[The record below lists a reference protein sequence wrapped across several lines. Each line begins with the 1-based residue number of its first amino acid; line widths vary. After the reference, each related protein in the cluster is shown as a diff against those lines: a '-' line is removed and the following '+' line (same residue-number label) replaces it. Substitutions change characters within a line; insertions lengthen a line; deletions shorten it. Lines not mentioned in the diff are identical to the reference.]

1 MLVSCTFFFFQAE
14 DGIRDGHVTGVQTCA
29 LPISGLARV
38 FQPRGWSLYGKTRAS
53 PGCAGIV
60 RERLPKDGGR
70 YREAGSGMREFL
82 RLLSAGVGCRGG
94 LAWAHNPKVA
104 GSNPAPATMND
115 EGLADAEAASPFRL
129 PRLHPGIG
137 MSAWLRRAAGKRRPR
152 R

>member
-1 MLVSCTFFFFQAE
+1 NPYPHPLNLLEIHETSNPSVGRSRT
-14 DGIRDGHVTGVQTCA
+14 A
-29 LPISGLARV
+29 LPSHTTRW
-38 FQPRGWSLYGKTRAS
+38 PRGWSLCGKTRAR

-60 RERLPKDGGR
+60 RERLPKDAGR
-70 YREAGSGMREFL
+70 YRAAGSGMREFL

-115 EGLADAEAASPFRL
+115 KGLADAEAASPFRL